1 MMILPYLVLIFFCA
15 DASHWNC
22 GCFCKSEG
30 PQNLCKL
37 TIISYRIEVLFN
49 ESIWIGSLL
58 TKSNPKKKSYLNIF
72 PKLMDTDTN

>member
-1 MMILPYLVLIFFCA
+1 M
-15 DASHWNC
+15 
-22 GCFCKSEG
+22 
-30 PQNLCKL
+30 CKL